1 MSLAAGTRLGP
12 YEILGPIGAG
22 GMGEVYK
29 AKDTRLDR
37 IVAIKILPPEWAND
51 PAMKERFDH
60 EAKTVA
66 SLNHPNICVLH
77 DVGMEKTSGVF
88 SVGKSAEKTPDV
100 FSYLVMEYMEGE
112 TLADRL
118 ARGPLTLDEAMTVA
132 IAIADALDKAHRKGV
147 IHRDLKPANV
157 MLTGSGPKLLDFGL
171 AKSQAPLP
179 AASNL
184 TIPGMILG
192 TLQYMAPEQF
202 DGVEADRRSDIFAFG
217 VLMHEMITGKKAFE
231 GKSQV
236 LLISAIAT
244 ATPPP
249 VSRVQLSAPPALDH
263 VIKTCLEKDPADRW
277 QDARDLLA
285 ELQWIAD
292 GGEDAGFS
300 VAAAAG
306 TPRRR
311 WLRRAALTAAVVLVA
326 VLAVPAYLYSLGP
339 AEPEEVR
346 FRVPRNLTAEPGEAQ
361 QGNPGT
367 ATGVFSAFDN
377 AISPDGRSIV
387 FRARPTTNDPWFLWV
402 RPVGAVTPRR
412 LDGTEDATQPFWSP
426 DNQSVGFVVRGKI
439 RRVPV
444 SGGSPEDIANAPE
457 FFGGAWN
464 RDGRIIFG
472 TTSGLFIVAADGGT
486 PKALTTPA
494 DGEMG
499 HFWPR
504 FLPDG
509 RHFLYLA
516 QSAQA
521 ADRAIYASSLDSPPD
536 SKARTKILAAESNA
550 AFTPSAK
557 GDSGHLV
564 FHRDGAVFAQP
575 FNAKAMAVSGEETR
589 VASDVMAGING
600 QAAFDV
606 SDNGVLI
613 YFVSTLGG
621 TAGGL
626 DTWQWRLQW
635 VDRAAAEVETVGP
648 YWVYRGFEVSPD
660 GTRVAVHRHD
670 PAGGDIWVLERP
682 PRAPTRIT
690 FDAKNDNSSP
700 IWSPSGA
707 KIVFASQRN
716 GKWGLYLTRSDGSG
730 AEEMLLESEVRTAPM
745 SWSPNGKHLVYW
757 VQDPKTAGDLWVL
770 EMDGEK
776 KGNKKPE
783 PFLATPADET
793 HAQVSP
799 DGRWLAYTSNLTGR
813 KEVWARPF
821 PSGLGQWQI
830 SPDASTFGGD
840 WPRWNGNTK
849 AGLELIYH
857 STSPSVAGLYAQ
869 PDGFQG
875 PIFSVMLKATAEA
888 IEAANPQE
896 VIRAMAVRVSHT
908 GGDYHTFGLS
918 PDGKRFL
925 VMQRVLTAEAA
936 VGAILTELPAPG
948 LTVAMNWTK
957 GLKKK

>member
-1 MSLAAGTRLGP
+1 
-12 YEILGPIGAG
+12 
-22 GMGEVYK
+22 MGEVYK
-29 AKDTRLDR
+29 ARDTRLDR
-37 IVAIKILPPEWAND
+37 IVAIKILPLEWARD
-51 PAMKERFDH
+51 PSMKERFDH
-60 EAKTVA
+60 EAKTIA

-77 DVGMEKTSGVF
+77 DVG
-88 SVGKSAEKTPDV
+88 SADALA
-100 FSYLVMEYMEGE
+100 FLVMEYMEGE

-118 ARGPLTLDEAMTVA
+118 GRGPLTLDEAMTVA

-157 MLTGSGPKLLDFGL
+157 MLTATGPKLLDFGL
-171 AKSQAPLP
+171 AKSQAALP

-217 VLMHEMITGKKAFE
+217 VVVHEMITGKKAFE

-300 VAAAAG
+300 VSAATG

-311 WLRRAALTAAVVLVA
+311 WLRRAALAAAAVLAA
-326 VLAVPAYLYSLGP
+326 VLAVPAYLYSQGP

-361 QGNPGT
+361 NGNPGT
-367 ATGVFSAFDN
+367 ATGVFSPFDS
-377 AISPDGRSIV
+377 AISPDGRTIV
-387 FRARPTTNDPWFLWV
+387 FRARQATTDPWFLWV

-412 LDGTEDATQPFWSP
+412 LDGTEDAVQPFWSP
-426 DNQSVGFVVRGKI
+426 DSQSVAFVARGKL
-439 RRVPV
+439 RRVPA
-444 SGGSPEDIANAPE
+444 SGGSPADIANAPE
-457 FFGGAWN
+457 FVGGAWN
-464 RDGRIIFG
+464 RGGKIIFG
-472 TTSGLFIVAADGGT
+472 STSGLFIVAADGGT
-486 PKALTTPA
+486 PKALTTLG
-494 DGEMG
+494 DGEIG

-509 RHFLYLA
+509 RHYLYLA
-516 QSAQA
+516 HSGQA
-521 ADRAIYASSLDSPPD
+521 ANRAIYAGSLDSPPE
-536 SKARTKILAAESNA
+536 SKDRTKILAAESNA
-550 AFTPSAK
+550 AFTPSGQ
-557 GDSGHLV
+557 GDSGYLM

-575 FNAKAMAVSGEETR
+575 FSVKTMAVSGEETR
-589 VASDVMAGING
+589 VASDVMSGANG
-600 QAAFDV
+600 QTGFDV

-621 TAGGL
+621 TAGGQE
-626 DTWQWRLQW
+626 TWPWRLQW
-635 VDRAAAEVETVGP
+635 VDRGAAEVETVGP
-648 YWVYRGFEVSPD
+648 YGIYRGLEVSPN

-670 PAGGDIWVLERP
+670 PTGGDIWVMEP
-682 PRAPTRIT
+682 APRAPTRIT
-690 FDAKNDNSSP
+690 FEAKNDNSSP

-707 KIVFASQRN
+707 KIVFASQRS

-730 AEEMLLESEVRTAPM
+730 AEELLVESEVRAAPM
-745 SWSPNGKHLVYW
+745 SWSPDGKHLVYW

-770 EMDGEK
+770 SMDGDTK
-776 KGNKKPE
+776 SDKKPE
-783 PFLATPADET
+783 AFLATPADET

-799 DGRWLAYTSNLTGR
+799 DGKWIAYTSNLTGR
-813 KEVWARPF
+813 KEVWVRPF

-840 WPRWNGNTK
+840 WPRWNWSTK
-849 AGLELIYH
+849 DSKEIIYH
-857 STSPSVAGLYAQ
+857 SITSSIAGLYAQ

-875 PIFSVMLKATAEA
+875 PIFSVALKATADA
-888 IEAANPQE
+888 IEVGSPQE
-896 VIRAMAVRVSHT
+896 VIRTMAVRLAHG
-908 GGDYHTFGLS
+908 GGDYHTFGVS

-925 VMQRVLTAEAA
+925 VMQRVITSDAA
-936 VGAILTELPAPG
+936 AGAILTELPAPG
-948 LTVAMNWTK
+948 LTVAMNWTS
-957 GLKKK
+957 GLKKKD

>member
-1 MSLAAGTRLGP
+1 MSLVAGTRLGP

-29 AKDTRLDR
+29 ARDTRLDR

-77 DVGMEKTSGVF
+77 DIGSESTVSF
-88 SVGKSAEKTPDV
+88 
-100 FSYLVMEYMEGE
+100 LVMEYMEGE
-112 TLADRL
+112 TLADAL
-118 ARGPLTLDEAMTVA
+118 SRGPLTLDEALAAA

-157 MLTGSGPKLLDFGL
+157 MLTASGPKLLDFGL
-171 AKSQAPLP
+171 AKSQAALP

-244 ATPPP
+244 STPPP
-249 VSRVQLSAPPALDH
+249 VSRVQLAAPPALDH

-292 GGEDAGFS
+292 GGEEAGFS
-300 VAAAAG
+300 VTSAAG
-306 TPRRR
+306 HPRRR
-311 WLRRAALTAAVVLVA
+311 WLRRAALAAAAALLA
-326 VLAVPAYLYSLGP
+326 VLAVPAWLYSKGP
-339 AEPEEVR
+339 ADPEEVR
-346 FRVPRNLTAEPGEAQ
+346 FRVPRNLSAEPGEAQ
-361 QGNPGT
+361 QGNPGN
-367 ATGVFSAFDN
+367 ATGVFSPFDS
-377 AISPDGRSIV
+377 AISPDGRFIV
-387 FRARPTTNDPWFLWV
+387 FRARQVAGDPWFLYV
-402 RPVGAVTPRR
+402 RPVGAVAPRKI
-412 LDGTEDATQPFWSP
+412 DGTEDAFQPFWSA
-426 DNQSVGFVVRGKI
+426 DSQSVAFVTRGKL
-439 RRVPV
+439 RRVRA
-444 SGGSPEDIANAPE
+444 SGGAPEDVCNAPD
-457 FFGGAWN
+457 FYGGAWN
-464 RDGRIIFG
+464 REGRIIFG
-472 TTSGLFIVAADGGT
+472 SASGLFMVAADGGT
-486 PKALTTPA
+486 PKPLTTL
-494 DGEMG
+494 GEGESG

-509 RHFLYLA
+509 RHYMYLA
-516 QSAQA
+516 NSGQA
-521 ADRAIYASSLDSPPD
+521 ANRAIYAGSLDSPPE
-536 SKARTKILAAESNA
+536 SKDRTMILAAGSNA
-550 AFTPSAK
+550 GYSASP
-557 GDSGHLV
+557 GGAGTGHLL
-564 FHRDGAVFAQP
+564 FHREGAVFAQP
-575 FNAKAMAVSGEETR
+575 FDPKTLAVSGEETR
-589 VASDVMAGING
+589 VASDVMATANG
-600 QAAFDV
+600 LAAFDA
-606 SDNGVLI
+606 SESGPFI

-621 TAGGL
+621 GSGGQEAW
-626 DTWQWRLQW
+626 TWRLQW
-635 VDRAAAEVETVGP
+635 VDRAATEIETVGP
-648 YWVYRGFEVSPD
+648 FGVYRGMEVSPD

-670 PAGGDIWVLERP
+670 GTGGDVWVMERP

-707 KIVFASQRN
+707 KIVFASFRN

-730 AEEMLLESEVRTAPM
+730 AEEQLLESELRTAPL
-745 SWSPNGKHLVYW
+745 SWSPDGKHLVYW

-770 EMDGEK
+770 PMDGEK
-776 KGNKKPE
+776 KGDKKPE
-783 PFLATPADET
+783 AFLATPADET

-799 DGRWLAYTSNLTGR
+799 DSRWIAYTSNLTGR
-813 KEVWARPF
+813 REVWVRPF
-821 PSGLGQWQI
+821 PAGLGQWQI

-840 WPRWNGNTK
+840 WPRWNRSTPGTT
-849 AGLELIYH
+849 ELFYH
-857 STSPSVAGLYAQ
+857 SNTTSFTGGIYAQ
-869 PDGFQG
+869 PEGFQG
-875 PIFSVMLKATAEA
+875 PIFSVALKASTDSLEVAS
-888 IEAANPQE
+888 PLE
-896 VIRAMAVRVSHT
+896 VIRAMAIRLSH
-908 GGDYHTFGLS
+908 GSDYHTYDVS
-918 PDGKRFL
+918 PDTKRFL
-925 VMQRVLTAEAA
+925 VMQRVNTGDAST
-936 VGAILTELPAPG
+936 GAILTELPVPG
-948 LTVAMNWTK
+948 LTVAMNWTS

>member
-12 YEILGPIGAG
+12 YEIQSPIGEG

-29 AKDTRLDR
+29 ARDTRLDR
-37 IVAIKILPPEWAND
+37 IVAIKILPPEWAKD

-60 EAKTVA
+60 EAKTIA

-77 DVGMEKTSGVF
+77 DIGSES
-88 SVGKSAEKTPDV
+88 DV
-100 FSYLVMEYMEGE
+100 AFLVMEYMEGE

-118 ARGPLTLDEAMTVA
+118 ARGPLTLDEAMAVA

-171 AKSQAPLP
+171 AKSQAALP

-217 VLMHEMITGKKAFE
+217 VVVHEMITGKKAFE

-244 ATPPP
+244 STPPP

-300 VAAAAG
+300 VSAATG

-311 WLRRAALTAAVVLVA
+311 WLRRAAFAAAAVLVA
-326 VLAVPAYLYSLGP
+326 VLAVPAWLYSQGP

-361 QGNPGT
+361 QGNPGP
-367 ATGVFSAFDN
+367 ATGVFSAFDS
-377 AISPDGRSIV
+377 AISPDGRTIV
-387 FRARPTTNDPWFLWV
+387 FRARQTANETWFLYL
-402 RPVGAVTPRR
+402 RPVGAVTPRQ
-412 LDGTEDATQPFWSP
+412 LPGTDDAVMPFWSA
-426 DNQSVGFVVRGKI
+426 DSQSVAFVSRGKL
-439 RRVPV
+439 RRVSV
-444 SGGSPEDIANAPE
+444 SGGAPEDIANAQE

-464 RDGRIIFG
+464 REGKIIFG
-472 TTSGLFIVAADGGT
+472 STSGLFIVAAEGGA
-486 PKALTTPA
+486 PKPLTA
-494 DGEMG
+494 AGEGETG

-509 RHFLYLA
+509 RHYLYLA
-516 QSAQA
+516 QSGQTAQ
-521 ADRAIYASSLDSPPD
+521 RAIYAGSLDSPPESRD
-536 SKARTKILAAESNA
+536 RTKILAAESNA
-550 AFTPSAK
+550 AYAPSTK
-557 GDSGHLV
+557 GDSGYLM

-575 FNAKAMAVSGEETR
+575 FSVKKMAVSGEETR
-589 VASDVMAGING
+589 VASDVLSGANG
-600 QAAFDV
+600 QTAFDV
-606 SDNGVLI
+606 SDSGVLI
-613 YFVSTLGG
+613 YFASTLGG
-621 TAGGL
+621 AAGGQE
-626 DTWQWRLQW
+626 TWLWRLQW
-635 VDRAAAEVETVGP
+635 VDRAAAELETVGP
-648 YWVYRGFEVSPD
+648 HWIYRGLEVSPD

-670 PAGGDIWVLERP
+670 GTGGDIWVLERA
-682 PRAPTRIT
+682 PRQPTQIT
-690 FDAKNDNSSP
+690 YDAKSDNSSP
-700 IWSPSGA
+700 VWSPSGA

-716 GKWGLYLTRSDGSG
+716 GKFGLYLTRSDGSG
-730 AEEMLLESEVRTAPM
+730 AEELLVESELRVAPM
-745 SWSPNGKHLVYW
+745 SWSPNGTHLVYW
-757 VQDPKTAGDLWVL
+757 VQNSKTAGDLWVL
-770 EMDGEK
+770 PMDGDRK
-776 KGNKKPE
+776 SDKKPE
-783 PFLATPADET
+783 PLLATPADET
-793 HAQVSP
+793 HAQISP
-799 DGRWLAYTSNLTGR
+799 DGKWIAYTSNLTGR
-813 KEVWARPF
+813 KEVWVRPF
-821 PSGLGQWQI
+821 PSGLGQWRI

-840 WPRWNGNTK
+840 WPRWHRNTK
-849 AGLELIYH
+849 GGHELFYH
-857 STSPSVAGLYAQ
+857 SITSSAAGLYAQ

-875 PIFSVMLKATAEA
+875 PVFSVMLKPAGDALEVA
-888 IEAANPQE
+888 SPQE
-896 VIRAMAVRVSHT
+896 VIRAMAVRLPHP
-908 GGDYHTFGLS
+908 GGDYHTFGVS
-918 PDGKRFL
+918 PEGNRFL
-925 VMQRVLTAEAA
+925 VMQRVITPDA
-936 VGAILTELPAPG
+936 VAGSILTELPAPG
-948 LTVAMNWTK
+948 LTVAMNWAK
-957 GLKKK
+957 GLRKK